1 MLELPCFSPAIYC
14 SNILQRHAFGSSFNN
29 NRSTSPSSSTN
40 RGISGKI
47 DVDVLV
53 AKATQKLGEVTFQQK
68 KHIVERVI
76 NKVIAS
82 PQEVTIWGQIP
93 LTAVL
98 ATRKVKNEPVHRY
111 DDFITQLPFEL
122 KLTMP
127 PTDRGGRGYSDEYVA
142 KLIRELT
149 L

>member
-14 SNILQRHAFGSSFNN
+14 SNILQRHAFGSSFSI

-98 ATRKVKNEPVHRY
+98 ATRKVKNEPVHRQTKVL
-111 DDFITQLPFEL
+111 TQLPFEL
-122 KLTMP
+122 KLAMP
-127 PTDRGGRGYSDEYVA
+127 RPDSGQRGYSNQYVSSILE
-142 KLIRELT
+142 KIS
-149 L
+149 

>member
-14 SNILQRHAFGSSFNN
+14 SNILQSHAFGSSFSI

-40 RGISGKI
+40 RSISGKI

-98 ATRKVKNEPVHRY
+98 ATRKVKNEPVHRHRR
-111 DDFITQLPFEL
+111 T
-122 KLTMP
+122 
-127 PTDRGGRGYSDEYVA
+127 A
-142 KLIRELT
+142 KCWQVYPLQCVDAQ
-149 L
+149 

>member
-40 RGISGKI
+40 RGLSGKI

-98 ATRKVKNEPVHRY
+98 ATGKVKYEPVHRY
-111 DDFITQLPFEL
+111 GEVLTQLPFEI
-122 KLTMP
+122 KVNMP
-127 PTDRGGRGYSDEYVA
+127 ATDSGKRGYSN
-142 KLIRELT
+142 KLTRSIRNQHS
-149 L
+149 

>member
-14 SNILQRHAFGSSFNN
+14 SNILQSHAFGSSFSI

-40 RGISGKI
+40 RSISGKI

-111 DDFITQLPFEL
+111 GEVLTQLPFEI
-122 KLTMP
+122 KVQMP
-127 PTDRGGRGYSDEYVA
+127 PTDSGKRGYSDTYINQLKA
-142 KLIRELT
+142 QY
-149 L
+149 